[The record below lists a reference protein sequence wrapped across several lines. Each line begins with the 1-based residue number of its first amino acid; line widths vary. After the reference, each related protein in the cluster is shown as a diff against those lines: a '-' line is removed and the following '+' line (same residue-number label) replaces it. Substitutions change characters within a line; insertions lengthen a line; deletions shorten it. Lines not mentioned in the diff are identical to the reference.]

1 MSDLTPYILYL
12 LFAAGAAAVY
22 FRMPRAGESKLAV
35 GAIFGI
41 ASLIGL
47 LALLHTQIAAPV
59 DSRWYFYLFSVIAIA
74 AAARVVTH
82 PRPIWSALY
91 FILVVIAVAALLVL
105 FGAEFVAV
113 ALVIIY
119 AGAILVTYLF
129 VIMLAQQPG
138 SPVHDRR
145 AREPFVAV
153 VAGFLITGVIA
164 GKIAE
169 SPLVHPSPVAL
180 ASNAA
185 APNTTDPDH
194 PDNPDNP
201 ESDNTLAIGNLVMT
215 KYVVALEIAGAL
227 LLISMIGAIA
237 LSRKKIPSEGLA
249 TSAVPLGQI
258 GKEVDPY

>member
-12 LFAAGAAAVY
+12 LFAAGAVAVY
-22 FRMPRAGESKLAV
+22 FRMPRGKDSKLAA

-41 ASLIGL
+41 AALVGFF
-47 LALLHTQIAAPV
+47 ALLHTRIAAPV
-59 DSRWYFYLFSVIAIA
+59 DSRWYFYLFSAIAIA

-105 FGAEFVAV
+105 VGAEFVAI
-113 ALVIIY
+113 ALVIVY

-129 VIMLAQQPG
+129 VIMLAQQSG
-138 SPVHDRR
+138 SPMYDRR
-145 AREPFVAV
+145 AREPFAAV

-169 SPLVHPSPVAL
+169 SPPVAL
-180 ASNAA
+180 PLIELTSVAVGVE
-185 APNTTDPDH
+185 TTSAG
-194 PDNPDNP
+194 
-201 ESDNTLAIGNLVMT
+201 ESDNTLAIGNLVMVR
-215 KYVVALEIAGAL
+215 YVVALEIAGVL
-227 LLISMIGAIA
+227 LLVAMIGAIA
-237 LSRKKIPSEGLA
+237 LSRKKIPSEVFGESA
-249 TSAVPLGQI
+249 TPLGQL